1 VAGAISRRSW
11 VLAERFRQL
20 SGELVAVV
28 EGCSDAQWRT
38 ICPGERQ
45 SVGVTAR
52 HVAQWYPTEL
62 EQISA
67 IAGGRPFPPLSQE
80 VVDEMNARHAAE
92 HAGCTRDDVLA
103 LLRSNAAVVAD
114 TIGSFTDAEL
124 DRSGTLV
131 GASPRGPEIRGSV
144 QEFIVWTLISHT
156 RSHLR
161 NIRAA
166 AGI

>member
-1 VAGAISRRSW
+1 VLSRSW
-11 VLAERFRQL
+11 ELAERFAQV

-28 EGCSDAQWRT
+28 EGCSDAQWTT

-52 HVAQWYPTEL
+52 HVAQWYPFEL

-67 IAGGRPFPPLSQE
+67 IAAERPLPPLTQE
-80 VVDEMNARHAAE
+80 TVDEMNARHREE
-92 HAGCTRDDVLA
+92 HAGCTRDEVLA
-103 LLRSNAAVVAD
+103 LLRRNAAVVVD
-114 TIGSFTDAEL
+114 TIRSFGDAEL
-124 DRSGTLV
+124 DRTGTLV
-131 GASPRGPEIRGSV
+131 SACPLRPEIRGSAE
-144 QEFIVWTLISHT
+144 EFIVWTLIGHT

-166 AGI
+166 LGP